1 MSGSRCSVVCFMRC
15 LLKVRQ
21 SSVSVRILWLLN
33 RLGALKASLAFQEY
47 RIANVITNLRI
58 KDASAE
64 LRKLTVDEKQSIYDQ
79 LVSPSSEDITWSD
92 LCDFL
97 GFKRSQ
103 LKGVGSLTED
113 GEERISS
120 RPPRLTSVQRIYESD
135 NKIRKPLVAWWK
147 SASDNEHEA
156 MIRLLSN
163 TVDIDKVRE
172 DVAYAS
178 AIEFIDGLDDDALT
192 KLDSVD
198 LPSGR
203 AAYSVELCKT
213 HSSDADY

>member
-1 MSGSRCSVVCFMRC
+1 M
-15 LLKVRQ
+15 
-21 SSVSVRILWLLN
+21 
-33 RLGALKASLAFQEY
+33 
-47 RIANVITNLRI
+47 
-58 KDASAE
+58 
-64 LRKLTVDEKQSIYDQ
+64 
-79 LVSPSSEDITWSD
+79 
-92 LCDFL
+92 
-97 GFKRSQ
+97 
-103 LKGVGSLTED
+103 GSLTED

-203 AAYSVELCKT
+203 AAYSVETLQKLTRQMLTTDDDLHEARKT
-213 HSSDADY
+213 LFNVTDSWRPPADPIGEPLGNPSVDRVLKNVNRYLMNCQQRWVIPSQ

>member
-1 MSGSRCSVVCFMRC
+1 M
-15 LLKVRQ
+15 
-21 SSVSVRILWLLN
+21 
-33 RLGALKASLAFQEY
+33 
-47 RIANVITNLRI
+47 
-58 KDASAE
+58 
-64 LRKLTVDEKQSIYDQ
+64 
-79 LVSPSSEDITWSD
+79 
-92 LCDFL
+92 
-97 GFKRSQ
+97 
-103 LKGVGSLTED
+103 
-113 GEERISS
+113 
-120 RPPRLTSVQRIYESD
+120 TSVQRIYESD

-198 LPSGR
+198 LPP
-203 AAYSVELCKT
+203 VVLHTVLKLCKT